1 MGAASPRPASPAE
14 LAADGM
20 LAAMFA
26 ADVVIGDGV
35 IVVLVAVLLLL
46 LILYFARRL

>member
-1 MGAASPRPASPAE
+1 
-14 LAADGM
+14 
-20 LAAMFA
+20 MFA

>member
-1 MGAASPRPASPAE
+1 
-14 LAADGM
+14 
-20 LAAMFA
+20 MFA

-35 IVVLVAVLLLL
+35 IVVLVAILLLI